1 MELADAFDP
10 SACSIDL
17 SARNKDD
24 ALHRLAELATRSDV
38 LSGVDEQTIY
48 QALSDRERQ
57 GSTGFGKEVALPHAR
72 IPGMDR
78 FMVYFGVFRAGV
90 AFDSLDRKKVK
101 VVFVILG
108 PAEQVQHH
116 LRLLAAVSRIYA
128 HTNVKQELLRAGS
141 LEVALEAVERHV
153 GQKDLSAPRTGTGP
167 EAVMKLLFVTVYVEQ
182 FMYDILELLLEFGV
196 DGATILESS
205 GMSRYISNV
214 PLFAEFIG
222 FMNESK
228 NTSKTILALVPER
241 HVNAIVERIEQV
253 TGDLDKREGA
263 IVLALDVSFF
273 KGTMKMM

>member
-17 SARNKDD
+17 SARDKEE

-48 QALSDRERQ
+48 RALSDRERQ

-78 FMVYFGVFRAGV
+78 FIVYFGVFRTGV
-90 AFDSLDRKKVK
+90 PFDSLDRRKVK
-101 VVFVILG
+101 VFFVILG
-108 PAEQVQHH
+108 PAEQVQQH
-116 LRLLAAVSRIYA
+116 LRLLAAVSRILA

-141 LEVALEAVERHV
+141 LEAGIEAVQRHA
-153 GQKDLSAPRTGTGP
+153 GQQDLSVPRTGAGRET
-167 EAVMKLLFVTVYVEQ
+167 VMKLLFVTVYVDQ
-182 FMYDILELLLEFGV
+182 YMYDILESLLEFGV
-196 DGATILESS
+196 DGATIVESS
-205 GMSRYISNV
+205 GMSRYISDV
-214 PLFAEFIG
+214 PLFAQFIG

-241 HVNAIVERIEQV
+241 HIGAIVERIEQV